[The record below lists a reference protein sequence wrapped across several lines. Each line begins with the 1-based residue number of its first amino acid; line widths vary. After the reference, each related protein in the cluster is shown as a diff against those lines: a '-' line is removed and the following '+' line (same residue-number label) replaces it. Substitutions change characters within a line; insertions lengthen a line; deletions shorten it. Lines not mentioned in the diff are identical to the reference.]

1 MTYYSIKKAM
11 AAMLAGLMIFGAAPA
26 ASLAGAELSS
36 LSFTSVRASAAGI
49 TSADGLFDYNLN
61 NNRAEII
68 KCKDTSA
75 SEIIINNVDGHP
87 VSVIGGNAFSDCKLL
102 EKVTIGVS
110 VSSVN
115 SNAFD
120 GCVKLSEV
128 VFAPGRTAD
137 QKLTIGD
144 KAFDGCGSSTSVSEF
159 KINLEDSN
167 ATRLGR
173 FLFSGLKIKS
183 VIIPDTCTSTG
194 GSVFTNCARLE
205 TVKLS
210 ENLTSLY
217 NWNGGF
223 FAGCT
228 SLKKITI
235 PAAVASIDSY
245 TFNGCEKLE
254 EVVFERRN
262 DEQKLTIGKNAFAN
276 CDSLGYADFYGEKS
290 QWDSYTISDTKI
302 SNPLRIENYGD
313 SIRLMFKDSAAPAI
327 YTITYNANGGS
338 GAPSAQSGNGSITL
352 SGVKPVRDGYKF
364 LGWAQSRGAASAQYQ
379 PGASYS
385 LSSDIIL
392 YAVWQ
397 KDAAPVNPGNPE
409 PQVTPVNPTA
419 GAVINVRSSA
429 SVSYKTKVS
438 LTATA
443 DNVPSGYYL
452 VIYEGGSQ
460 RAKGDNKT
468 VTYDAGEM
476 RDSTTFTVKVVDG
489 LNRVQKDSSGRD
501 LSRDCEIKVNSSFF
515 ARLIAFFRSLLGRA
529 PQAEIK
535 P

>member
-1 MTYYSIKKAM
+1 MNYYSIKKAM

-26 ASLAGAELSS
+26 ASFAGAELSS

-87 VSVIGGNAFSDCKLL
+87 VSVIGGNAFSDCTRL

-144 KAFDGCGSSTSVSEF
+144 NAFDGCGSSTSVSEF

-183 VIIPDTCTSTG
+183 VIIPDTCTLTG

-338 GAPSAQSGNGSITL
+338 GAPSAQSGNGNITL
-352 SGVKPVRDGYKF
+352 SGVKPFRDGYTF

-379 PGASYS
+379 PGASYN

-397 KDAAPVNPGNPE
+397 KDAAPVNPD
-409 PQVTPVNPTA
+409 TPDTPDTPSTTDTPANTVNPTA
-419 GAVINVRSSA
+419 NSVIFVRSSA
-429 SVSYKTKVS
+429 TVSYKTKVR

-443 DNVPSGYYL
+443 DNVPAGYYL
-452 VIYEGGSQ
+452 AVYEGGVQ
-460 RAKGDNKT
+460 RAKGDNKS

-476 RDSTTFTVKVVDG
+476 TESATF
-489 LNRVQKDSSGRD
+489 LR
-501 LSRDCEIKVNSSFF
+501 
-515 ARLIAFFRSLLGRA
+515 
-529 PQAEIK
+529 
-535 P
+535 